1 MRLDKLVRSI
11 VLSGY
16 IALAA
21 GCVELPTV
29 NIVSWAPG
37 NYEDVVPY
45 RKSFRSDG
53 TTRVEV
59 DAETGKKIEF
69 SVGDKDFEVD
79 EYGIFRTPGIE
90 LRIKKLQIDYDGTHY
105 DVRVIDVKGDRTHYK
120 SLDAEQYATVSPQ

>member
-1 MRLDKLVRSI
+1 MAFFKIICPIFI
-11 VLSGY
+11 VLRYEFATETLFINVFFKGKIKSKG
-16 IALAA
+16 
-21 GCVELPTV
+21 
-29 NIVSWAPG
+29 VSITHLLSLTFQ
-37 NYEDVVPY
+37 D
-45 RKSFRSDG
+45 S
-53 TTRVEV
+53 
-59 DAETGKKIEF
+59 GKKIEF